1 MFELADSAHNAFAK
15 IKVVGIGGGGGNA
28 ISTMMSYQLKGVDF
42 LAANTDIQ
50 ALNTIT
56 APIKIHLGAEITK
69 GLGAGANPEVGRKAA
84 LESRDILYQYLEGSD
99 MVFITAGM
107 GGGTGTGGA
116 PVVAEICKEI
126 GALTVAVVTKPFAF
140 EGRVR
145 NQQADEGIAEL
156 REIVDTL
163 IVVPNQRLLSLG
175 GKNITL
181 KEAFKKADDI
191 LYHAV
196 RGISDLIIIP
206 GLINLD
212 FADVKNVMSNM
223 GLALMGTG
231 IASGDNR
238 AVEAVQRA
246 ISSPLLEDNSIQ
258 GARGVLLNI
267 TGGSDMSLYE
277 VNEASTLIQ
286 AEVDE
291 SANIIFGMV
300 IDESMGNDIR
310 ITVIAT
316 GFEDASRRRGI
327 EKLTLEGFAVPT
339 FIRQKEGRDTNTS
352 KSVIM
357 EDDLDPDFDVPTF
370 LRKQAD

>member
-196 RGISDLIIIP
+196 RGISDLIIIRVSS
-206 GLINLD
+206 IW
-212 FADVKNVMSNM
+212 
-223 GLALMGTG
+223 
-231 IASGDNR
+231 
-238 AVEAVQRA
+238 
-246 ISSPLLEDNSIQ
+246 IS
-258 GARGVLLNI
+258 
-267 TGGSDMSLYE
+267 
-277 VNEASTLIQ
+277 
-286 AEVDE
+286 
-291 SANIIFGMV
+291 
-300 IDESMGNDIR
+300 
-310 ITVIAT
+310 
-316 GFEDASRRRGI
+316 
-327 EKLTLEGFAVPT
+327 PT
-339 FIRQKEGRDTNTS
+339 
-352 KSVIM
+352 
-357 EDDLDPDFDVPTF
+357 
-370 LRKQAD
+370 